1 MSFGADSLAYARGL
15 EPTEEIE
22 VIRQLRNLST
32 QEDMSHFPLM
42 TECLSS
48 TSLSIPRNIEMVC
61 EADRGPWNSL
71 HPLTC
76 HGSWSIEIVLALDPC
91 SGPPNLNEDML
102 GFQTRFYPTRLGDQR
117 GLAHPELIPRLPLYV
132 ILWTLRILEILSRL
146 SSAFTRF
153 CMLLPGSSFQRASYV
168 TSVCTCRADWRSRS
182 DYLLVCVGVGMGYRQ
197 GIKYMGWDV
206 HTGVL
211 NAMGKEE

>member
-61 EADRGPWNSL
+61 EADRGP
-71 HPLTC
+71 
-76 HGSWSIEIVLALDPC
+76 
-91 SGPPNLNEDML
+91 
-102 GFQTRFYPTRLGDQR
+102 
-117 GLAHPELIPRLPLYV
+117 
-132 ILWTLRILEILSRL
+132 
-146 SSAFTRF
+146 
-153 CMLLPGSSFQRASYV
+153 
-168 TSVCTCRADWRSRS
+168 
-182 DYLLVCVGVGMGYRQ
+182 
-197 GIKYMGWDV
+197 
-206 HTGVL
+206 
-211 NAMGKEE
+211 